1 MIKKKKKHYKIA
13 FLAKTR
19 QVLIS
24 EILNDSYISHGEFI
38 LINNVLKEYEK
49 SKTFIPLL
57 NILILLNNVIVLF
70 EV

>member
-1 MIKKKKKHYKIA
+1 MIKTKKHYKIA

-19 QVLIS
+19 EVLIS

-70 EV
+70 EA